1 MSFSI
6 PNNASDLLDQ
16 LKRNHV
22 DVGEMES
29 RISSEVCKECSSQN
43 VENINGSLVCS
54 DCGTI
59 FESLLDY
66 NAEWRFYGSDDSKY
80 SDPTRCGLPTNSLLP
95 QSSIGS
101 TISFKYNE
109 SYDMKKIRNYHSW
122 HAMPYKERSLHNVFD
137 SIQVRAIN
145 SGLPACII
153 EEAKIL
159 YKQIAETKISR
170 GANRKGIIASCIYK
184 ACSIQGCPRSTK
196 EIADI
201 FKIDTKNMTKGCK
214 NFDTIMNSNKKPC
227 VSVSGSKSVDFIRR
241 FCSYLNLGNNVYNIC
256 LYVCEEAEK
265 NNIVSKCIP
274 PSVASG
280 SIFLVCS
287 LLNINIS
294 KKDISQACKISEVTI
309 SKCYKEL
316 LKYHKYLLPKEI
328 LEKLY

>member
-1 MSFSI
+1 MSFSV

-109 SYDMKKIRNYHSW
+109 SYDMKKLEIIIGMLCHTRN
-122 HAMPYKERSLHNVFD
+122 AV
-137 SIQVRAIN
+137 SIMY
-145 SGLPACII
+145 L
-153 EEAKIL
+153 IL
-159 YKQIAETKISR
+159 YR
-170 GANRKGIIASCIYK
+170 
-184 ACSIQGCPRSTK
+184 
-196 EIADI
+196 
-201 FKIDTKNMTKGCK
+201 
-214 NFDTIMNSNKKPC
+214 
-227 VSVSGSKSVDFIRR
+227 
-241 FCSYLNLGNNVYNIC
+241 
-256 LYVCEEAEK
+256 
-265 NNIVSKCIP
+265 
-274 PSVASG
+274 
-280 SIFLVCS
+280 
-287 LLNINIS
+287 
-294 KKDISQACKISEVTI
+294 
-309 SKCYKEL
+309 
-316 LKYHKYLLPKEI
+316 
-328 LEKLY
+328 